1 MRSLPCAEPFI
12 LLLII
17 RAYTRLINNAHYFH
31 SASTGSDWTTASLC

>member
-31 SASTGSDWTTASLC
+31 SASTGSDWAAASLC